1 MIFNFKIKYLLI
13 FSLIFSL
20 TWFSCSNNPLNPVE
34 QGQVNNAPGQSEQN
48 DAVSY
53 AEEKTAEFFNL
64 ALQAKSSE
72 DFNNLEKLLAKV
84 DLQGEIKSSMQM
96 KGLSLKYSSVKTT
109 PSILGLP
116 SFTGDDFIDGTVLLS
131 KTKGDFF
138 SDLTYWFLIA
148 DYTHSGDLDKDQATD
163 DPDKGCVLTADLR
176 GVTYQTYNEWNNS
189 TTVTKIDPTNNY
201 TPDNLNSAQSEI
213 ASYIEKTTYYAFI
226 TLRLKPISRDDELYW
241 YCSKTVWRL
250 FDSSYMKMDVE
261 NEYFYFDEN
270 QRFAKLR
277 ESGMYQLYYAFL
289 KHFLPDWL
297 ARILAD
303 AKLKEIVSELIT
315 PDEVAYATSEYG
327 NGDLVESSRHTWG
340 DTSSIW

>member
-1 MIFNFKIKYLLI
+1 MFFNFNVKCLLI
-13 FSLIFSL
+13 FSLVFSL

-34 QGQVNNAPGQSEQN
+34 QGQVNSTPSQSEQDN
-48 DAVSY
+48 AVLY

-64 ALQAKSSE
+64 ALQAKSPE
-72 DFNNLEKLLAKV
+72 DFNNLKKLLAKA

-96 KGLSLKYSSVKTT
+96 KGLSLKYSPSKI

-116 SFTGDDFIDGTVLLS
+116 PFTSTNFIDGTVLLS
-131 KTKGDFF
+131 RSKGDFF

-148 DYTHSGDLDKDQATD
+148 DYTHSGDLDKDQATN

-176 GVTYQTYNEWNNS
+176 GVTYQTYNEWNGS
-189 TTVTKIDPTNNY
+189 TTVTKIDPKSMY
-201 TPDNLNSAQSEI
+201 TPDKLNSAQSEI
-213 ASYIEKTTYYAFI
+213 ASYIGKTLYAFI

-250 FDSSYMKMDVE
+250 FNSSYMNMDVE
-261 NEYFYFDEN
+261 NEYFYN
-270 QRFAKLR
+270 PQRFVKLR
-277 ESGMYQLYYAFL
+277 ESGLYQLYYGFL
-289 KHFLPDWL
+289 KRFLPDWL
-297 ARILAD
+297 AKILAD

-315 PDEVAYATSEYG
+315 PDEVAYATPEYG

-340 DTSSIW
+340 DSPSVW